1 MNAMSDPSAKSKRQ
15 RNSDK
20 RDKSD
25 DEPLDISNGV
35 WKEKAT
41 TFRRWLDEGK
51 EGPNGI
57 IDHDVLG
64 IRIGEE
70 SIVVSLGD
78 TVLLR
83 SPTKDEEAN
92 FDFYG
97 PRPDS
102 PSKANVV
109 IARIERMWEEPL
121 SDAGTAKDDDKENGD
136 RIKRLKV
143 RARWFLNVRI
153 NNW

>member
-1 MNAMSDPSAKSKRQ
+1 M
-15 RNSDK
+15 
-20 RDKSD
+20 
-25 DEPLDISNGV
+25 
-35 WKEKAT
+35 
-41 TFRRWLDEGK
+41 
-51 EGPNGI
+51 
-57 IDHDVLG
+57 
-64 IRIGEE
+64 
-70 SIVVSLGD
+70 GD

-83 SPTKDEEAN
+83 SPTKDEETN

-121 SDAGTAKDDDKENGD
+121 SDAGRAKDDDKENGD

-143 RARWFLNVRI
+143 RARWFLNVRM
-153 NNW
+153 NDW